1 MVHAVPTRVVIAGA
15 TGFLGRPLVR
25 RLQRDT
31 AYQIAGLTR
40 AAAHTGPDGIELVQ
54 ADLFSLKDA
63 ENALAGARYAI
74 YLVHSMSRTA
84 RLVQGSF
91 ADLDLICADNF
102 GRAAR
107 IAGVEQIVYVGGLQP
122 DGAEATSPHL
132 RSRKEVGVALGF
144 HGTPVTELRAGLILG
159 PSGSSW
165 ELMARLVRRLPV
177 LVCPAWTSHRTQPID
192 LDTMV
197 ELLARVLGDQQT
209 FGRVFDVGGPDVLT
223 YRTLLERTAVALG
236 VERKFVSVPIESPA
250 LSHLWI
256 SGITGAPK
264 ELVGPLLESLR
275 HDMVASDR
283 ALQDRLQLNGL
294 PVDEALRLSVAPH
307 QREPQAYRPA
317 PEGALRGVRSVQRI
331 PLPVDADAEW
341 AADEY
346 MRWLP
351 RGLWPFMRVDV
362 KREGAARTANFSIV
376 GIKKPLL
383 VLALE
388 PSRSTADRQLFYIR
402 GGMLALTEGR
412 GRLEFREVPDRHALL
427 TAIHDFL
434 PRLPWFLYRWTQ
446 AVVHAIVMWLFGRHL
461 ARLAESH
468 RPTKQI
474 DE

>member
-1 MVHAVPTRVVIAGA
+1 MLSAVPTRVVIAGA

-25 RLQRDT
+25 RLQRDAT
-31 AYQIAGLTR
+31 HHLVGLTR
-40 AAAHTGPDGIELVQ
+40 AAPHTGPHGIELVQ

-63 ENALAGARYAI
+63 ENALAGAKYAV

-107 IAGVEQIVYVGGLQP
+107 TAGVEQIVYVGGLQP
-122 DGAEATSPHL
+122 DGTSGSSPHL
-132 RSRKEVGVALGF
+132 ASRKEVGVALGF
-144 HGTPVTELRAGLILG
+144 HGVPVTELRAGLVLG

-165 ELMARLVRRLPV
+165 ELMARLVQRLPL

-197 ELLARVLGDQQT
+197 ELLARVLGDRESYD
-209 FGRVFDVGGPDVLT
+209 RVFDVGGPEVLT
-223 YRTLLERTAVALG
+223 YRELLERTAVALG
-236 VERKFVSVPIESPA
+236 VKRSFVSVPVGSPA

-256 SGITGAPK
+256 SLVTGAPA
-264 ELVGPLLESLR
+264 ELVAPLLESLR
-275 HDMVASDR
+275 HDMVAGDR
-283 ALQDRLQLNGL
+283 TLQERFQLPGL
-294 PVDEALRLSVAPH
+294 PVAEALRQSVVPEA
-307 QREPQAYRPA
+307 REPQAYRAA
-317 PEGALRGVRSVQRI
+317 PEGKLRGVRSVQRI

-362 KREGAARTANFSIV
+362 LREGAARTANFGIV
-376 GIKKPLL
+376 GLKKPLL

-388 PSRSTADRQLFYIR
+388 PARSTADRQLFYIR

-434 PRLPWFLYRWTQ
+434 PRLPWFFYRWTQ
-446 AVVHAIVMWLFGRHL
+446 AVVHALVMWLFGRHL
-461 ARLAESH
+461 AKLANRHEPIKRLDA
-468 RPTKQI
+468 
-474 DE
+474 